1 MSNTLIYNIKRADGT
16 QIPDCGSTY
25 WCRNFNRSA
34 SEYGLGGEN
43 NILLSPGSLRFRK
56 PFKGD
61 YTVVSGPT
69 VDAGVALD
77 WMTGAKD
84 LLGRARIIGTGPD
97 IGCYEF
103 DPKELLGMQVIF
115 R

>member
-1 MSNTLIYNIKRADGT
+1 MNTLVYGCTNHLGGAV
-16 QIPDCGSTY
+16 S
-25 WCRNFNRSA
+25 CRETSA
-34 SEYGLGGEN
+34 YSYCAHDAKLDGEN

-69 VDAGVALD
+69 IDAAVELD
-77 WMTGAKD
+77 WMTAAKD
-84 LLGRARIIGTGPD
+84 ILGRARVIGSKPD